1 MRHSDSGARVWKAAL
16 FPQNCILPK
25 VLTRLA
31 KAKAKIA
38 TGQAEAAASRKA
50 AKAAET
56 ATS

>member
-31 KAKAKIA
+31 KLDVIS
-38 TGQAEAAASRKA
+38 G
-50 AKAAET
+50 
-56 ATS
+56 